1 MREAGAWGV
10 VTRKSVLPL
19 AIAAL
24 TTVQVTSLFSRLVE
38 TKLVQSKRLPV
49 SQQAQGCGVVAR
61 LDWCLVPNEA
71 GKERQAAAAESSSL
85 LTQTLGYMQHDSRGT
100 DWSLSRHRS
109 NIPPIQPELIKP
121 FFLSLSLSLAAVFS
135 LSLSLSLSSR
145 MCVCV
150 CVSASPCSASSLALF
165 SSFSVSLINSCAC
178 FFSSPLIQL
187 SSLRSYL
194 FYSFWIFKNNKSFF
208 YLKQYFLQKAEC
220 PITFMFQR
228 MEIDSRVSHLFK
240 LSYVFIG
247 GRFYYNNK

>member
-121 FFLSLSLSLAAVFS
+121 FFLSLSLARCCFFS
-135 LSLSLSLSSR
+135 LPLSLPLFPNV
-145 MCVCV
+145 CVCV
-150 CVSASPCSASSLALF
+150 CFCFPMFSFLSCSLLF
-165 SSFSVSLINSCAC
+165 LFCLTDQQLRLLLLFPFDSTVLTTVISVL
-178 FFSSPLIQL
+178 FFLNFQ
-187 SSLRSYL
+187 
-194 FYSFWIFKNNKSFF
+194 
-208 YLKQYFLQKAEC
+208 KQ
-220 PITFMFQR
+220 
-228 MEIDSRVSHLFK
+228 
-240 LSYVFIG
+240 
-247 GRFYYNNK
+247 

>member
-121 FFLSLSLSLAAVFS
+121 FFLSLSLSRCCFFS
-135 LSLSLSLSSR
+135 LPLSLPLFPNV
-145 MCVCV
+145 CVCV
-150 CVSASPCSASSLALF
+150 CFCFPMFSFLSCSLLF
-165 SSFSVSLINSCAC
+165 LFCLTDQQLRLLLLFPFDSTVLTTVISVL
-178 FFSSPLIQL
+178 FFLNFQ
-187 SSLRSYL
+187 
-194 FYSFWIFKNNKSFF
+194 
-208 YLKQYFLQKAEC
+208 KQ
-220 PITFMFQR
+220 
-228 MEIDSRVSHLFK
+228 
-240 LSYVFIG
+240 
-247 GRFYYNNK
+247 

>member
-121 FFLSLSLSLAAVFS
+121 FS
-135 LSLSLSLSSR
+135 LSLSLSRCCFFSLPLSLPLFPN
-145 MCVCV
+145 VCV
-150 CVSASPCSASSLALF
+150 CVFLLPHVQLPLLLSSLPFLSHWSTAALASSLPLWFNCPHYGHICFILF
-165 SSFSVSLINSCAC
+165 EFSKTINL
-178 FFSSPLIQL
+178 FFI
-187 SSLRSYL
+187 
-194 FYSFWIFKNNKSFF
+194 
-208 YLKQYFLQKAEC
+208 
-220 PITFMFQR
+220 
-228 MEIDSRVSHLFK
+228 
-240 LSYVFIG
+240 
-247 GRFYYNNK
+247 

>member
-71 GKERQAAAAESSSL
+71 VKERQAAAAESSSL

-121 FFLSLSLSLAAVFS
+121 FFLSLSLAAVFS

-145 MCVCV
+145 VCVCV
-150 CVSASPCSASSLALF
+150 CFCFPMFSFLSCSLLF
-165 SSFSVSLINSCAC
+165 LFCLTDQQLRLLLLFPFDSTVLTTVISVL
-178 FFSSPLIQL
+178 FFLNFQ
-187 SSLRSYL
+187 
-194 FYSFWIFKNNKSFF
+194 
-208 YLKQYFLQKAEC
+208 KQ
-220 PITFMFQR
+220 
-228 MEIDSRVSHLFK
+228 
-240 LSYVFIG
+240 
-247 GRFYYNNK
+247 

>member
-38 TKLVQSKRLPV
+38 TKLVQSKRLPL

-85 LTQTLGYMQHDSRGT
+85 LTQTLDYMQHDSRGT

-121 FFLSLSLSLAAVFS
+121 FFLSLSLAAVFS
-135 LSLSLSLSSR
+135 LLLSLSLSSR
-145 MCVCV
+145 VCVCV
-150 CVSASPCSASSLALF
+150 CFCFPMFSFLSCSLLF
-165 SSFSVSLINSCAC
+165 LFCLTDQQLRLLLLFPFDSTVLTTVISVL
-178 FFSSPLIQL
+178 FFLNFQ
-187 SSLRSYL
+187 
-194 FYSFWIFKNNKSFF
+194 
-208 YLKQYFLQKAEC
+208 KQ
-220 PITFMFQR
+220 
-228 MEIDSRVSHLFK
+228 
-240 LSYVFIG
+240 
-247 GRFYYNNK
+247 

>member
-121 FFLSLSLSLAAVFS
+121 FFLSLSLAAVFS

-150 CVSASPCSASSLALF
+150 CFCFPMFSFLSCSLLF
-165 SSFSVSLINSCAC
+165 LFCLTDQQLRLLLLFPFDSTVLTTVISVL
-178 FFSSPLIQL
+178 FFLNFQ
-187 SSLRSYL
+187 
-194 FYSFWIFKNNKSFF
+194 
-208 YLKQYFLQKAEC
+208 KQ
-220 PITFMFQR
+220 
-228 MEIDSRVSHLFK
+228 
-240 LSYVFIG
+240 
-247 GRFYYNNK
+247 

>member
-1 MREAGAWGV
+1 M
-10 VTRKSVLPL
+10 
-19 AIAAL
+19 
-24 TTVQVTSLFSRLVE
+24 
-38 TKLVQSKRLPV
+38 
-49 SQQAQGCGVVAR
+49 
-61 LDWCLVPNEA
+61 
-71 GKERQAAAAESSSL
+71 RQAAAAESSSL

-121 FFLSLSLSLAAVFS
+121 FFLPLSLARCCFFS
-135 LSLSLSLSSR
+135 LPLFPNV
-145 MCVCV
+145 CVCV

>member
-1 MREAGAWGV
+1 MLTETEKWKQQQQTDMREAGAWGV

-100 DWSLSRHRS
+100 D
-109 NIPPIQPELIKP
+109 
-121 FFLSLSLSLAAVFS
+121 
-135 LSLSLSLSSR
+135 
-145 MCVCV
+145 
-150 CVSASPCSASSLALF
+150 
-165 SSFSVSLINSCAC
+165 
-178 FFSSPLIQL
+178 
-187 SSLRSYL
+187 
-194 FYSFWIFKNNKSFF
+194 
-208 YLKQYFLQKAEC
+208 
-220 PITFMFQR
+220 
-228 MEIDSRVSHLFK
+228 
-240 LSYVFIG
+240 
-247 GRFYYNNK
+247 

>member
-1 MREAGAWGV
+1 MREAGEGGV

-121 FFLSLSLSLAAVFS
+121 FFLSLSLARCCFFS
-135 LSLSLSLSSR
+135 LPLSLPLFPNV
-145 MCVCV
+145 CVCV
-150 CVSASPCSASSLALF
+150 CFCFPMFSFLSCSLLF
-165 SSFSVSLINSCAC
+165 LFCLTDQQLRLLLLFPFDSTVLTTVISVL
-178 FFSSPLIQL
+178 FFLNFQ
-187 SSLRSYL
+187 
-194 FYSFWIFKNNKSFF
+194 
-208 YLKQYFLQKAEC
+208 KQ
-220 PITFMFQR
+220 
-228 MEIDSRVSHLFK
+228 
-240 LSYVFIG
+240 
-247 GRFYYNNK
+247 

>member
-38 TKLVQSKRLPV
+38 TKLVQSNRLPV

-71 GKERQAAAAESSSL
+71 GKQRQAAAAESSSL

-100 DWSLSRHRS
+100 DWSLSRDRS

-121 FFLSLSLSLAAVFS
+121 FFLSLSLAAVFS
-135 LSLSLSLSSR
+135 LSLSRSLSSR
-145 MCVCV
+145 VCVCV
-150 CVSASPCSASSLALF
+150 CFCFPMFSFLSCSLLF
-165 SSFSVSLINSCAC
+165 LFCVTDQQLRLLLLFPFDSTVLTTVISVL
-178 FFSSPLIQL
+178 FFLNFQ
-187 SSLRSYL
+187 
-194 FYSFWIFKNNKSFF
+194 
-208 YLKQYFLQKAEC
+208 KQ
-220 PITFMFQR
+220 
-228 MEIDSRVSHLFK
+228 
-240 LSYVFIG
+240 
-247 GRFYYNNK
+247 

>member
-38 TKLVQSKRLPV
+38 TKLVQSKRLLL

-85 LTQTLGYMQHDSRGT
+85 LTQTLDYMQHDSRGT

-121 FFLSLSLSLAAVFS
+121 FFLSLSLAAVFS
-135 LSLSLSLSSR
+135 LFLSLSLSSR
-145 MCVCV
+145 VCVCV
-150 CVSASPCSASSLALF
+150 CFCFPMFSFLSCSLLF
-165 SSFSVSLINSCAC
+165 LFCLTDQQLRLLLLFPFDSTVLTTVISVL
-178 FFSSPLIQL
+178 FFLNFQ
-187 SSLRSYL
+187 
-194 FYSFWIFKNNKSFF
+194 
-208 YLKQYFLQKAEC
+208 KQ
-220 PITFMFQR
+220 
-228 MEIDSRVSHLFK
+228 
-240 LSYVFIG
+240 
-247 GRFYYNNK
+247 

>member
-38 TKLVQSKRLPV
+38 TKLVQSKRLPL

-85 LTQTLGYMQHDSRGT
+85 LTQTLDYMQHDSRGT

-121 FFLSLSLSLAAVFS
+121 FFLSLSLAAVFS
-135 LSLSLSLSSR
+135 LFLSLSLSSR
-145 MCVCV
+145 VCVCV
-150 CVSASPCSASSLALF
+150 CFCFPMFSFLSCSLLF
-165 SSFSVSLINSCAC
+165 LFCLTDQQLRLLLLFPFDSTVLTTVISVL
-178 FFSSPLIQL
+178 FFLNFQ
-187 SSLRSYL
+187 
-194 FYSFWIFKNNKSFF
+194 
-208 YLKQYFLQKAEC
+208 KQ
-220 PITFMFQR
+220 
-228 MEIDSRVSHLFK
+228 
-240 LSYVFIG
+240 
-247 GRFYYNNK
+247 

>member
-71 GKERQAAAAESSSL
+71 VKERQAAAAESSSL

-121 FFLSLSLSLAAVFS
+121 FFLSLSLAAVFS

-145 MCVCV
+145 VCV
-150 CVSASPCSASSLALF
+150 CVFLLPHVQLPLLLSSLPFLSHWSTAALASSLPLWFNCPHYGHICFILF
-165 SSFSVSLINSCAC
+165 EFSKTIN
-178 FFSSPLIQL
+178 L
-187 SSLRSYL
+187 
-194 FYSFWIFKNNKSFF
+194 FF

-228 MEIDSRVSHLFK
+228 MEIASRVSHLFK

>member
-38 TKLVQSKRLPV
+38 TKLVQSKRMPV

-121 FFLSLSLSLAAVFS
+121 FFLSLSLARCCFFS
-135 LSLSLSLSSR
+135 LPLSLPLFPNV
-145 MCVCV
+145 CVCV
-150 CVSASPCSASSLALF
+150 CFCFPMFSFLSCSLLF
-165 SSFSVSLINSCAC
+165 LFCLTDQQLRLLLLFPFDSTVLTTVISVL
-178 FFSSPLIQL
+178 FFLNFQ
-187 SSLRSYL
+187 
-194 FYSFWIFKNNKSFF
+194 
-208 YLKQYFLQKAEC
+208 KQ
-220 PITFMFQR
+220 
-228 MEIDSRVSHLFK
+228 
-240 LSYVFIG
+240 
-247 GRFYYNNK
+247 

>member
-121 FFLSLSLSLAAVFS
+121 FFLSLSLARCCFFS
-135 LSLSLSLSSR
+135 LPLSLPLFPNV
-145 MCVCV
+145 CVCV
-150 CVSASPCSASSLALF
+150 CFCFPMFSFLSCSLF
-165 SSFSVSLINSCAC
+165 FLFCLTDQQLRLLLLFPFDSTVLTTVISVL
-178 FFSSPLIQL
+178 FFLNFQ
-187 SSLRSYL
+187 
-194 FYSFWIFKNNKSFF
+194 
-208 YLKQYFLQKAEC
+208 KQ
-220 PITFMFQR
+220 
-228 MEIDSRVSHLFK
+228 
-240 LSYVFIG
+240 
-247 GRFYYNNK
+247 

>member
-100 DWSLSRHRS
+100 DWSLSTHRS

-121 FFLSLSLSLAAVFS
+121 FFLSLSLARCCFFS
-135 LSLSLSLSSR
+135 LPLSLPLFPNV
-145 MCVCV
+145 CVCV
-150 CVSASPCSASSLALF
+150 CFCFPMFSFLSCSLLF
-165 SSFSVSLINSCAC
+165 LFCLTDQQLRLLLLFPFDSTVLTTVISVL
-178 FFSSPLIQL
+178 FFLNFQ
-187 SSLRSYL
+187 
-194 FYSFWIFKNNKSFF
+194 
-208 YLKQYFLQKAEC
+208 KQ
-220 PITFMFQR
+220 
-228 MEIDSRVSHLFK
+228 
-240 LSYVFIG
+240 
-247 GRFYYNNK
+247 

>member
-24 TTVQVTSLFSRLVE
+24 ITVQVTSLFSRLVE

-121 FFLSLSLSLAAVFS
+121 FFLSLSLSRCCFFS
-135 LSLSLSLSSR
+135 LPLSLPLFPNV
-145 MCVCV
+145 CVCV
-150 CVSASPCSASSLALF
+150 CFCFPMFSFLSCSLLF
-165 SSFSVSLINSCAC
+165 LFCLTDQQLRLLLLFPFDSTVLTTVISVL
-178 FFSSPLIQL
+178 FFLNFQ
-187 SSLRSYL
+187 
-194 FYSFWIFKNNKSFF
+194 
-208 YLKQYFLQKAEC
+208 KQ
-220 PITFMFQR
+220 
-228 MEIDSRVSHLFK
+228 
-240 LSYVFIG
+240 
-247 GRFYYNNK
+247 

>member
-38 TKLVQSKRLPV
+38 TKLVQSNRLPV

-71 GKERQAAAAESSSL
+71 GKQRQAAAAESSSL

-100 DWSLSRHRS
+100 DWSLSRDRS

-121 FFLSLSLSLAAVFS
+121 FFSLSLSLLFFLSPS
-135 LSLSLSLSSR
+135 LAPSLPE
-145 MCVCV
+145 CVCV
-150 CVSASPCSASSLALF
+150 CVFLLPHVQLPLLLSSLPFLCHWSTAALASSLPLWFNCPHYSHICFILF
-165 SSFSVSLINSCAC
+165 EFSKKINL
-178 FFSSPLIQL
+178 FF
-187 SSLRSYL
+187 
-194 FYSFWIFKNNKSFF
+194 N
-208 YLKQYFLQKAEC
+208 LKQYFLQKAEC

-240 LSYVFIG
+240 LSYIFIG
-247 GRFYYNNK
+247 SVIIINSSI